1 MKNRIIFSLAVI
13 LLVVFATLCGC
24 QKKTYAYTLEQDL
37 DHVEKVE
44 LCRYIYHTSDP
55 LISPIAVLDKSEAD
69 SLLQNLG
76 TLECYRHFG
85 DHTQDFGE
93 IVVKI
98 TYTDGQAEVIGS
110 WNTGH
115 VDTEGKLWLTGYY
128 FDEEAWK
135 AFLQKNVSSD
145 ILADVDGYFDGIA
158 LPSETAK

>member
-1 MKNRIIFSLAVI
+1 MNNKNIALLIVI
-13 LLVVFATLCGC
+13 LLVVFAAFCGC
-24 QKKTYAYTLEQDL
+24 QKKTYVYPLEQDL
-37 DHVEKVE
+37 DNVEKVE
-44 LCRYIYHTSDP
+44 LCRYTYHTSDP
-55 LISPIAVLDKSEAD
+55 LISSIAVLDNSEAD

-110 WNTGH
+110 WNTGR

-135 AFLQKNVSSD
+135 ALLLKNISPD
-145 ILADVDGYFDGIA
+145 ILADTGGYFDGIV
-158 LPSETAK
+158 LPETTK